1 MTGPYFSVVGID
13 PSLTATGVVA
23 IQSAEGATGTR
34 VHTFGRRGKTS
45 EPLMTRLARLD
56 DTVTAVQNVIR
67 ELVVYPDVVTIE
79 SPAHNQTTGSH
90 HDRSGL
96 WWLLVR
102 ELTYEMGL
110 KVVEIGPTQ
119 VKTYATGKGNANKDE
134 VLAAVVRRYL
144 EAPITNNNEADAW
157 VLAAMA
163 ARLIGEPVEGDMP
176 KTHLRAMDKVVCN
189 G

>member
-1 MTGPYFSVVGID
+1 MSEPYFSVLGID

-23 IQSAEGATGTR
+23 IQSAEGETGTR
-34 VHTFGRRGKTS
+34 VHTFGRKGKTD
-45 EPLMTRLARLD
+45 EPLMTRLARIN

-67 ELVVYPDVVTIE
+67 QLVVYPELIAIE
-79 SPAHNQTTGSH
+79 GPSHGNTTGSH

-96 WWLLVR
+96 WWMLVR

-110 KVVEIGPTQ
+110 EVVEITPSQ
-119 VKTYATGKGNANKDE
+119 VKTYATGKGNAGKTE
-134 VLAAVVRRYL
+134 VMAAVIRRHL
-144 EAPITNNNEADAW
+144 DVPITNDNEADAF

-163 ARLIGEPVEGDMP
+163 ARLVGEPIEESLP
-176 KTHLRAMDKVVCN
+176 QTHLRTMDKVRR

>member
-1 MTGPYFSVVGID
+1 MTDAYFSVVGID

-45 EPLMTRLARLD
+45 EPLMTRLARLN

-67 ELVVYPDVVTIE
+67 ELVVYPDVITIE

-119 VKTYATGKGNANKDE
+119 VKTYATGKGNAGKTE
-134 VLAAVVRRYL
+134 VMAAVIRRHL
-144 EAPITNNNEADAW
+144 DVPITNDNEADAF
-157 VLAAMA
+157 VLAAMG
-163 ARLIGEPVEGDMP
+163 ARLIGQPIEDSLPQ
-176 KTHLRAMDKVVCN
+176 THLRAMDKVAPHD
-189 G
+189 